1 MQVRTREVCML
12 RAIGLSVSMTKKMI
26 TIENVIL
33 GSAAV
38 GIAFILS
45 NPILKYLY
53 EISDMEAFG
62 HSYSFE
68 YLAFI
73 CVSVCGLLIC
83 VLLSVGILKEWKAR
97 QIIEGIGKF
106 E

>member
-1 MQVRTREVCML
+1 MRTREVCML

-26 TIENVIL
+26 MIENVIL
-33 GSAAV
+33 GSVAV

-45 NPILKYLY
+45 NPISRYLF

-68 YLAFI
+68 YPAFI
-73 CVSVCGLLIC
+73 YVSACALLIC
-83 VLLSVGILKEWKAR
+83 VLLSVRILKEWKAR